1 MPQTPIARDAHPR
14 PRLTREHWWSL
25 NGRWQFA
32 IDPDARL
39 GRDDVDFAREI
50 EVPFAPE
57 TQASGVGETGFFSA
71 CWYRRAFTTPEL
83 DSGERL
89 LMHFGAVDHEAIVW
103 INGTE
108 VVRHR
113 GGYTPFVAD
122 VTDQLRPTGDNEVVV
137 RAFDD
142 PHDLEQPRGK
152 QDWEREPHA
161 IWYPRTTGIWQTVW
175 LEVVPETRIARLD
188 ARAHVDRWAIEIT
201 AQLEGEVEPGLVL
214 SVTVSVGGRRLA
226 EDATAVVAR
235 RVTRM
240 LALEDP
246 GVERARRDILWS
258 PSSPTLLE
266 LGVELRRDGVV
277 LDRVA
282 SYTAMRSVAVESG
295 HFLLNG
301 RPYRLRLA
309 LDQGYWPESG
319 MTPPSNDALRGDVEL
334 TKALG
339 FNGVRKHQKI
349 EDPRFLYWADRLGL
363 VVWEEMPSA
372 YRFSDRSIAAV
383 LQTWQEVIERDSS
396 NPCVVAWVP
405 LNESWGVPDL
415 PSRADQR
422 SWLAA
427 LAHLTK
433 ALDPTRP
440 VVAND
445 GWETAGGDLVGVHD
459 YDSDAGRLLARYAGL
474 SAPEVLETL
483 WPGGRRLTLEHV
495 DTQAIV
501 LSEFGG
507 IVLSSDPGAYGY
519 ERARGPEDLLD
530 RYEALLAAVHTL
542 PFAGFCYTQLYDTYQ
557 EANGLLTFD
566 RRPKAPL
573 ARLHD
578 ATFGHVRPFAKWE
591 EQPPAPPT
599 AVDPSVATRAVSTT
613 TPETPSLP

>member
-1 MPQTPIARDAHPR
+1 MPFARDPHPR
-14 PRLTREHWWSL
+14 PRLTRERWWSL

-39 GRDDVDFAREI
+39 GRGDVDFTQAI

-57 TQASGVGETGFFSA
+57 TPASGVGQTGFFSA
-71 CWYRRAFTTPEL
+71 CWYRRTFTTPKL
-83 DSGERL
+83 GSGERL
-89 LMHFGAVDHEAIVW
+89 LLHFGAVDHEATAWV
-103 INGTE
+103 NGTE

-113 GGYTPFVAD
+113 GGYTPFATD
-122 VTDQLRPTGDNEVVV
+122 VTEHLRPAGENEVVV

-161 IWYPRTTGIWQTVW
+161 IWYPRTSGIWQTVW
-175 LEVVPETRIARLD
+175 LEAVPATRLARLD

-201 AQLEGEVEPGLVL
+201 AQLEGELHPGLVL
-214 SVTVSVGGRRLA
+214 SVTVLDGGRRVA
-226 EDATAVVAR
+226 ENAVAALAR
-235 RVTRM
+235 RATCV
-240 LALEDP
+240 LALDDP
-246 GVERARRDILWS
+246 GVEWARRDILWS
-258 PSSPTLLE
+258 PSNPKLLD
-266 LGVELRRDGVV
+266 LAVELRCEGAV

-282 SYTAMRSVAVESG
+282 SYTAMRSVAVDSG
-295 HFLLNG
+295 QFLLNG

-319 MTPPSNDALRGDVEL
+319 MTPPSDDALRRDVEL
-334 TKALG
+334 AKALG

-383 LQTWQEVIERDSS
+383 LQIWQEVIERDSS

-445 GWETAGGDLVGVHD
+445 GWETAGGDLVGMHD
-459 YDSDAGRLLARYAGL
+459 YDSVAVRLLARYADL
-474 SAPEVLETL
+474 TQAAMLETL
-483 WPGGRRLTLEHV
+483 WPGGRRLTLEHIDSPAV
-495 DTQAIV
+495 V

-507 IVLSSDPGAYGY
+507 IVLSSAPGAYGY
-519 ERARGPEDLLD
+519 EHARDPEDLLD

-573 ARLHD
+573 ARFHD
-578 ATFGHVRPFAKWE
+578 ATFGPIRPFAKWE
-591 EQPPAPPT
+591 EQPPASPT
-599 AVDPSVATRAVSTT
+599 RVDSSSATAAAPSWELEDADVG
-613 TPETPSLP
+613 